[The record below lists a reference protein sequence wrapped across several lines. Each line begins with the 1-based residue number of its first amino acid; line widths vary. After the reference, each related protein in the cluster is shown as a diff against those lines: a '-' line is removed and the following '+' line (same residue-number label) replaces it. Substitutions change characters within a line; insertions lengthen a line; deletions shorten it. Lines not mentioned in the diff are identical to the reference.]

1 MKYLNELDPVT
12 SALTYR
18 VSQLERRIND
28 EILPAV
34 KEMTQALAT
43 MRQNA
48 AVARMELK
56 RRNVQEAEVLAGSI
70 LSWRDISVPAELKI
84 AKSKI
89 GKGQR
94 RGSGRNRTAA
104 VVAKRWALWKLQR
117 EQGYTFQ
124 QIARAWGCN
133 HTAVVHASKHD
144 FTPYKNYEQAGK
156 RK

>member
-18 VSQLERRIND
+18 VSQLERKIND

-34 KEMTQALAT
+34 KEMTSALAT

-56 RRNVQEAEVLAGSI
+56 RRNLQEAQVLAGSI
-70 LSWRDISVPAELKI
+70 LSWKDIAVPAELKI

-89 GKGQR
+89 GKGHR
-94 RGSGRNRTAA
+94 RGAGRNRTAA
-104 VVAKRWALWKLQR
+104 VVAKRWALWKMQR
-117 EQGYTFQ
+117 AQGYTVE
-124 QIARAWGCN
+124 QIAQAWGCN
-133 HTAVVHASKHD
+133 HSSITNAEKHK
-144 FTPYKNYEQAGK
+144 FQAGYSG
-156 RK
+156 RPRGS